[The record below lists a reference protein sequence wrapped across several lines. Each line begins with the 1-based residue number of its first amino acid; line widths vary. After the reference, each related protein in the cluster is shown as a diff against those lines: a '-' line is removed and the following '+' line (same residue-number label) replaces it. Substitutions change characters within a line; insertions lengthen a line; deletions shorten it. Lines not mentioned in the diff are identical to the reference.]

1 MKTNTIFRQNGQTAS
16 LSFAPLQRVAQMGAL
31 AAVAVVLA
39 ATNAMAQPGGT
50 VNFGNHGTSRVINGQ
65 TGLPVQAA
73 DNVRAALYWAP
84 LASSTF
90 VQLGAI
96 VPVGTPL
103 PGLFVGGTRTNG
115 PATLGG
121 SSAKFQVLA
130 WSGGY
135 ATYEAALP
143 HTGIL
148 IGQSAVIIN
157 PTGDRWGRPP
167 APPVS
172 LLVGGLA
179 SFTLTTNAG
188 PAQPPTLTCA
198 SNKTVQCGNAW
209 AFDEPT
215 AVDGCTT
222 NSLPIYVLNTTT
234 NGQCPQLITRTWAA
248 TNSCD
253 TNYTTCRSEEH

>member
-1 MKTNTIFRQNGQTAS
+1 MKTNTTFRQVGQTAS
-16 LSFAPLQRVAQMGAL
+16 LSFAPLQRIAQMGAF

-39 ATNAMAQPGGT
+39 VTNAMAQPGGT
-50 VNFGNHGTSRVINGQ
+50 VNFGNHSSSLVINGQ
-65 TGLPVQAA
+65 TSLPVSAA
-73 DNVRAALYWAP
+73 DNVRAALYWSP
-84 LASSTF
+84 LASNTF
-90 VQLGAI
+90 VQLGAT

-121 SSAKFQVLA
+121 SSAKFQVRA

-157 PTGDRWGRPP
+157 PTGDPWGRPP

-188 PAQPPTLTCA
+188 PPPPP
-198 SNKTVQCGNAW
+198 V
-209 AFDEPT
+209 P
-215 AVDGCTT
+215 VR
-222 NSLPIYVLNTTT
+222 SL
-234 NGQCPQLITRTWAA
+234 
-248 TNSCD
+248 
-253 TNYTTCRSEEH
+253 